1 MSPII
6 DQLTAQVTAAT
17 TVETSAVTF
26 INGIQALID
35 AAVAQALA
43 NGATAEQLQ
52 PVSDLSTQM
61 QTESDALAAAIQAH
75 TPGAPAA

>member
-6 DQLTAQVTAAT
+6 QQLHDQVSASTSVD
-17 TVETSAVTF
+17 ESAVTF

-35 AAVAQALA
+35 AAVQQALD

-52 PVSDLSTQM
+52 PLSDLSTAAGA
-61 QTESDALAAAIQAH
+61 ESQALADAILAH
-75 TPGAPAA
+75 TPQAPK